1 MPIPPSQ
8 QRLADALETLKRI
21 QDEGRSVIKSIEI
34 TRMQRES
41 LVKSGFLQQI
51 VKGWYMPSRPGD
63 AQGESSPWYA
73 AMLDFVRGYSEER
86 FNTKWHVSAEYSLLL
101 HAGTTV
107 IPKQVVVHAPKGQ
120 NGLLEL
126 PDNCSIFD
134 YKAKDFPPTVK
145 IQAVSGVRV
154 LSLPLALVR
163 VPKAFF
169 ANFPHDAQIAL
180 HMLDDVSELNYELL
194 DGGHSIIAGRL
205 AGALRAVGLD
215 KMADEVLKTMRA
227 AGYSSAETNPFI
239 ISPSALDHHR
249 RQSPYVIRMRL
260 MWKEMRS
267 IVIENFPP
275 EPGIPVDIENYML
288 NVEEKYQTD
297 AYHSLSIEGYRVTDE
312 LIQRVATGRWN
323 PEDNASDKETK
334 NALAAHGYWLAHNNV
349 RETIRAILGGRNAGT
364 AFEDDHRTWHRS
376 LFAPNVAAGFL
387 KQSDLAGYRS
397 GQVFIRYAS
406 HVPPSHVSVRDM
418 IPELIALLEGES
430 SAAVRAVLG
439 HFMFVFIHPYIDGN
453 GRLGR
458 FLMNTML
465 ASGGYPWTVILMEQR
480 LEYKAALEAA
490 SSQGDIRPFVRLIAK
505 SVSQT

>member
-21 QDEGRSVIKSIEI
+21 QDEGRSVIKSAEI
-34 TRMQRES
+34 TRVQRES

-51 VKGWYMPSRPGD
+51 VKGWYMPSCPGD
-63 AQGESSPWYA
+63 AQGESTPWYA

-86 FNTKWHVSAEYSLLL
+86 FSAKWHVSAEYSVLL

-107 IPKQVVVHAPKGQ
+107 IPKQVVVHSPEGQ

-134 YKAKDFPPTVK
+134 YKAKDFPATEK

-180 HMLDDVSELNYELL
+180 HMLSDVSELNHELL

-215 KMADEVLKTMRA
+215 KMANEVLATMRT
-227 AGYSSAETNPFI
+227 AGYPAAETNPFI
-239 ISPSALDHHR
+239 ISPPALEHHR

-275 EPGIPVDIENYML
+275 EPGIPVDTENYML
-288 NVEEKYQTD
+288 NIEEKYQTD

-323 PEDNASDKETK
+323 PEDNASDKEAK

-349 RETIRAILGGRNAGT
+349 KETIRAILGGRNAGT
-364 AFEDDHRTWHRS
+364 AFDDDHRTWHRS

-397 GQVFIRYAS
+397 EQVFIRYAS

-418 IPELIALLEGES
+418 MPELVALLEGEP

-465 ASGGYPWTVILMEQR
+465 ASGGYPWTVIHMGQR
-480 LEYKAALEAA
+480 SEYMAALEAA
-490 SSQGDIRPFVRLIAK
+490 SSQGDIRPLVRLIAK
-505 SVSQT
+505 SVF